1 MSSCCTDTVSSQLVG
16 RGSAGSNCVV
26 PMPGMP
32 KLLLRD
38 APISLNCTLPF
49 ASKIVPLRS
58 KSVHARESVWLPPGF
73 TDDARPSACCPRNLP
88 TDIFSA
94 VLPVP
99 KRSYDAPKRT
109 AQSFQHGT
117 HETGAMLVRPACAA
131 AVMNRPAV
139 SDSVGVDALK

>member
-1 MSSCCTDTVSSQLVG
+1 MSSCCTDTVSFQLVG

-32 KLLLRD
+32 KLLLRV

-49 ASKIVPLRS
+49 ASKIVPFRS
-58 KSVHARESVWLPPGF
+58 TSVHARASVCPPPGL
-73 TDDARPSACCPRNLP
+73 TDDARPSACWPRNLP

-99 KRSYDAPKRT
+99 KRSYDAPKRI

-117 HETGAMLVRPACAA
+117 HDTGAMLVRAA
-131 AVMNRPAV
+131 AAAADMNRPPLA
-139 SDSVGVDALK
+139 DSAGVDALK